1 MNKNNKIYL
10 YNDNFLSLLALIV
23 VLIRK
28 KIVPKNIKTYDY
40 EYGLFDEIEERI
52 LPEKEE
58 TVNYIIKNI
67 GYNNFNVIFKL
78 YLSVTEDKELI
89 IFYYC
94 LYSLKYKE
102 TTRFMRNNKWINEAL
117 KQSSYVSRENHKFK
131 GFTRFKKMNNGIYY
145 AEINPTNNILFL
157 LSKHFKDRLK
167 DEYWIIKDV
176 NRKLYSLYDKKNF
189 IIVSE
194 EEFKMNDFNLSDD
207 EDKFLN
213 LWKEF
218 YDTVGIV
225 ARKNDRCRMNFMP
238 KKYWKYI
245 VEVSD
250 EL

>member
-40 EYGLFDEIEERI
+40 EYGLFDEIEEPI

-145 AEINPTNNILFL
+145 AEINPTNNIIFL
-157 LSKHFKDRLK
+157 LSKHFRDRLK

>member
-40 EYGLFDEIEERI
+40 EYGLFDEIEEPI

-157 LSKHFKDRLK
+157 LSKHFRDRLK

>member
-1 MNKNNKIYL
+1 MNNNNKIYL

-23 VLIRK
+23 ILIRK
-28 KIVPKNIKTYDY
+28 KIVPKNIKTHDY
-40 EYGLFDEIEERI
+40 KYGLFDEIKEPI

-78 YLSVTEDKELI
+78 YLSITEDKELI

-102 TTRFMRNNKWINEAL
+102 ATRFMRNNKWVNEAL
-117 KQSSYVSRENHKFK
+117 KQSSYVSMENHKFK
-131 GFTRFKKMNNGIYY
+131 GFTRFKKMNNEIYY

-157 LSKHFKDRLK
+157 LSKHFRDRLK

-194 EEFKMNDFNLSDD
+194 DEFKMNDFNLSDD

-218 YDTVGIV
+218 YDTVGI
-225 ARKNDRCRMNFMP
+225 AERKNDRCRMNFMP

>member
-1 MNKNNKIYL
+1 MNKNKVYV

-23 VLIRK
+23 ILIRK
-28 KIVPKNIKTYDY
+28 KIVPKDIKPYNC
-40 EYGLFDEIEERI
+40 EFGLFDAVEEPL

-58 TVNYIIKNI
+58 TINYIIKNI
-67 GYNNFNVIFKL
+67 GYNNFNVIFRL
-78 YLSVTEDKELI
+78 YLSVFKDKELV

-102 TTRFMRNNKWINEAL
+102 TTKFMRNNKWINEAL

-131 GFTRFKKMNNGIYY
+131 GFTRFKKMNNEIYY
-145 AEINPTNNILFL
+145 AEINPTNNILPL
-157 LSKHFKDRLK
+157 LSNHFKDRLK
-167 DEYWIIKDV
+167 GEYWIIKDV
-176 NRKLYSLYDKKNF
+176 NRNLYSLYDKKNF

-194 EEFKMNDFNLSDD
+194 DEFKINDFNLSND
-207 EDKFLN
+207 EDKFLS

-218 YDTVGIV
+218 YDTVGIK

>member
-1 MNKNNKIYL
+1 MNNNKVYV

-23 VLIRK
+23 ILIRK
-28 KIVPKNIKTYDY
+28 KIVPKDIKPYNF
-40 EYGLFDEIEERI
+40 EFGLFDEVEEPL

-58 TVNYIIKNI
+58 TINYIIKNI
-67 GYNNFNVIFKL
+67 GYNNFSIIFRL
-78 YLSVTEDKELI
+78 YLSVFEDKELT

-102 TTRFMRNNKWINEAL
+102 TTRFMRNNKWVNEAL

-131 GFTRFKKMNNGIYY
+131 GFTRFKKMNNEIYY
-145 AEINPTNNILFL
+145 AEINPTNNILPL
-157 LSKHFKDRLK
+157 LSNHFKDRLK
-167 DEYWIIKDV
+167 SEYWIIKDV
-176 NRKLYSLYDKKNF
+176 NRNLYSLYDKKNF

-194 EEFKMNDFNLSDD
+194 DEFKINDFNLSDD
-207 EDKFLN
+207 EDKFLS

-218 YDTVGIV
+218 YDTVGIK

>member
-40 EYGLFDEIEERI
+40 EYGLFDEIEEPI

-78 YLSVTEDKELI
+78 YLSVAEDKELI

-145 AEINPTNNILFL
+145 AEINPTNNIIFL
-157 LSKHFKDRLK
+157 LSKHFRDRLK

-194 EEFKMNDFNLSDD
+194 EKFKMNDFNLSDD